1 MSTLSGLSATIID
14 NECLTY
20 GKTGMIEYFDHKIKM
35 WKVSFDA
42 PWAGWY
48 TRGQFRVDG
57 SKK

>member
-42 PWAGWY
+42 PGPGGILEA
-48 TRGQFRVDG
+48 
-57 SKK
+57 SLE